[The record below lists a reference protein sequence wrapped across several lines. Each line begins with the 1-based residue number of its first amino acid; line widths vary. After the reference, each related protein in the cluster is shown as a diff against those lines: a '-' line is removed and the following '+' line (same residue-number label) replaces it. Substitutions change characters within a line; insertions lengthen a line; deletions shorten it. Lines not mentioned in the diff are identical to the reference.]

1 MSRIGKQ
8 PVVIPQGVTCTVQSG
23 PGTLQTVS
31 VQGPKGK
38 LSFTPAAGVTV
49 KSEGG
54 KVIVSADVND
64 RQSKS
69 NFGTS
74 RALINNMVKGVVTGY
89 KRGLEL
95 NGVGYTAKVT
105 GQNLVLTIG
114 FSHEVKILV
123 PKEIKCVVNKNL
135 IELESA
141 DRELIGRLAAT
152 IRKVRPPEPYLG
164 KGIKYV
170 EETVRRKA
178 GKTAKK

>member
-8 PVVIPQGVTCTVQSG
+8 PVVIPQGVTCSIQNGV
-23 PGTLQTVS
+23 VN

-38 LSFTPAAGVTV
+38 LSFTPNPGVVV

-54 KVIVSADVND
+54 KIVLTADVSN
-64 RQSKS
+64 RQMKA

-74 RALINNMVKGVVTGY
+74 RAIINNMVKGVTTGY
-89 KRGLEL
+89 KRTLEL

-105 GQNLVLTIG
+105 GPNLVLTIG
-114 FSHEVKILV
+114 FSHEVKIAI
-123 PKEIKCVVNKNL
+123 PKEIKCVMNKNL
-135 IELESA
+135 IEMESA
-141 DRELIGRLAAT
+141 DRELIGRLAST

-170 EETVRRKA
+170 EETIRRKA